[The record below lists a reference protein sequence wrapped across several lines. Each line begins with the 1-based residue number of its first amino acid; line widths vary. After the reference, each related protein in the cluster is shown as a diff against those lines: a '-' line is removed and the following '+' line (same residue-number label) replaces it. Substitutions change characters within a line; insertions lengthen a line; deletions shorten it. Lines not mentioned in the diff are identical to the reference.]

1 MADGSAP
8 LPLDPGYV
16 EVSKGLKIAGIG
28 LLIFVLINVIIII
41 WLKCSRRRN
50 NIREKGV
57 DELSADT
64 EDEIIPEDVAN
75 ANESEIMPINE
86 DVNDDINE

>member
-1 MADGSAP
+1 MADDSAP
-8 LPLDPGYV
+8 MPLDPGYL

-28 LLIFVLINVIIII
+28 LLLFVLINFVAII
-41 WLKCSRRRN
+41 WLKCTRKKN

-64 EDEIIPEDVAN
+64 DDEIIPEDVAN
-75 ANESEIMPINE
+75 ANESEMAPINE
-86 DVNDDINE
+86 

>member
-28 LLIFVLINVIIII
+28 LLVFVLINVVIII
-41 WLKCSRRRN
+41 WLRCSRKRN
-50 NIREKGV
+50 NVREKGV

-75 ANESEIMPINE
+75 ANESEIAPIKEDMNE
-86 DVNDDINE
+86 